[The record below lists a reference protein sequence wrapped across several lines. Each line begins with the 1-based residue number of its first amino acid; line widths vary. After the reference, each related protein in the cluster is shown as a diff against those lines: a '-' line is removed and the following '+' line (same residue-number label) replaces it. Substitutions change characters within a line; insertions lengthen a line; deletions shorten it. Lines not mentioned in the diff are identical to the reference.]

1 MFDWVVVGGC
11 AVGVARGCSDPR
23 CAENRV
29 QSRVP
34 KKNREMGGC
43 NTMMAT
49 CAILRDIPLGM
60 SKTQLGC
67 TSLNF

>member
-34 KKNREMGGC
+34 KKNREMGGLQHY
-43 NTMMAT
+43 AKRLS
-49 CAILRDIPLGM
+49 CAKLE
-60 SKTQLGC
+60 
-67 TSLNF
+67 FA

>member
-34 KKNREMGGC
+34 EKNREMGGLQHYGF
-43 NTMMAT
+43 NHNLAKSEFRFIH
-49 CAILRDIPLGM
+49 ILDKIE
-60 SKTQLGC
+60 
-67 TSLNF
+67 FI

>member
-34 KKNREMGGC
+34 KKIGKWGGC
-43 NTMMAT
+43 NTMLLV
-49 CAILRDIPLGM
+49 I
-60 SKTQLGC
+60 
-67 TSLNF
+67 NFV

>member
-34 KKNREMGGC
+34 KKNREMGGLQHYVPFYR
-43 NTMMAT
+43 T
-49 CAILRDIPLGM
+49 
-60 SKTQLGC
+60 
-67 TSLNF
+67 

>member
-1 MFDWVVVGGC
+1 MFDWVVMGGC

-34 KKNREMGGC
+34 KKNREMGGLQHY
-43 NTMMAT
+43 AT
-49 CAILRDIPLGM
+49 PKNIYAVYMQFKPNKVIILQNL
-60 SKTQLGC
+60 
-67 TSLNF
+67 

>member
-11 AVGVARGCSDPR
+11 AVGVARGYSDPR

-34 KKNREMGGC
+34 EKNREMGGLQHPG
-43 NTMMAT
+43 AYYVH
-49 CAILRDIPLGM
+49 
-60 SKTQLGC
+60 
-67 TSLNF
+67 LNY

>member
-34 KKNREMGGC
+34 KKNREMGGLQHPAWLLLSIFIVFNVC
-43 NTMMAT
+43 
-49 CAILRDIPLGM
+49 
-60 SKTQLGC
+60 
-67 TSLNF
+67 

>member
-11 AVGVARGCSDPR
+11 AVGVARGCSVPR

-34 KKNREMGGC
+34 KKNREMGGLQHYVAC
-43 NTMMAT
+43 Y
-49 CAILRDIPLGM
+49 
-60 SKTQLGC
+60 QLC
-67 TSLNF
+67 IANCYL